1 MTQRLPRTVL
11 GVAVGLA
18 LGAAGALMQGHTR
31 NPLAEPGL
39 FGVNAG
45 AALGVVLMVY
55 TLGISGPVPIVLA
68 ALIGAAAATLVVVA
82 VAWSGGGRGTPMTL
96 TVTGASLA
104 AVLTA
109 LTTAM
114 VLLDK
119 QSLEVARHWAVGSL
133 IGRATEVQPLVL
145 TLIGVGL
152 VLALVNA
159 PGVTALGLGDDVAR
173 SLGNRV
179 AAVRITGIAAI
190 TLLAAAATAACGPIS
205 FLGIAAPWT
214 VRRFTG
220 PRYGA
225 LVPLAAIVGAVV
237 LLFGDIV
244 GRLTAVHGELPAGL
258 VVAVI
263 GAPVLI
269 AVVVARPRRGRLL
282 AIVRELPSSVRGWMH
297 ELDHRR
303 RRDRRCT
310 HHRTHH
316 RRAGPPG
323 RAAP

>member
-1 MTQRLPRTVL
+1 MLVGSNPIPPGDVLAALFGAQSPEATVIMTQRLPRTVL

-269 AVVVARPRRGRLL
+269 AVVVARPRRG
-282 AIVRELPSSVRGWMH
+282 AAAGE
-297 ELDHRR
+297 
-303 RRDRRCT
+303 
-310 HHRTHH
+310 
-316 RRAGPPG
+316 RAGVPG
-323 RAAP
+323 ERAGVDA